1 MTAQPTFFLPHGG
14 GPCFF
19 MDWTW
24 GPADTWHPLAAFLQ
38 NLPATLPEK
47 PKAILLI
54 SGHWEEPTFTVNAG
68 AKPALLFD
76 YYGFP
81 AHTYELKYP
90 APGDPSLAQSI
101 VEHISAGGLS
111 VTTVDDRGFDHG
123 VFVPL
128 KVVFPEANIPIV
140 QLSLDRSLD
149 PEIHL
154 VLGRALAPLRKKG
167 VLIVGSGMSWHNLRL
182 YGSPE
187 TLPLSKAFDEWL
199 TNTVEQPSAEK
210 RNQLLAKWLTAPSA
224 RTAHPREE
232 HLIPLMVAAG
242 AAGEDPGECVFRDTP
257 LDAVISA
264 YRFG

>member
-1 MTAQPTFFLPHGG
+1 
-14 GPCFF
+14 

-38 NLPATLPEK
+38 NLPATLPES
-47 PKAILLI
+47 PKAILLV
-54 SGHWEEPTFTVNAG
+54 SGHWEETTFTVNTA
-68 AKPALLFD
+68 ANPSLLFD

-81 AHTYELKYP
+81 EHTYELEYP
-90 APGDPSLAQSI
+90 APGHPALAQAV
-101 VEHISAGGLS
+101 VEHISAAGLS
-111 VTTVDDRGFDHG
+111 VTTADDRGFDHG

-128 KVVFPEANIPIV
+128 KVAFPEANIPIV

-154 VLGRALAPLRKKG
+154 ALGKALAPLRKKG

-182 YGSPE
+182 YGRTE
-187 TLPLSKAFDEWL
+187 TLLLSKSFDNWL
-199 TNTVEQPSAEK
+199 TNAVEQPSAES
-210 RNQLLAKWLTAPSA
+210 RNQLLTEWQTAPSA

-242 AAGEDPGECVFRDTP
+242 ASGEDFGHRVFRDTP